1 MKLEFLECGEVVT
14 THGIKGELK
23 VYPWSDTPDFLKEFR
38 TVYTDGGKTPW
49 TITSCRAQKNMTLLK
64 LKGIE
69 TIEEA
74 VMLRG
79 KTLYIR
85 RADAKLE
92 EGDYFIQELIGL
104 SVVDR
109 DTGRV
114 YGTLTDVSQTG
125 ANDVYHITDGEGQE
139 WLIPAIPQVIQ
150 SVDLEGEKMIIT
162 PLEGL
167 FDEME
172 EVND

>member
-23 VYPWSDTPDFLKEFR
+23 VYPWSDSPDFLKEFK

-49 TITSCRAQKNMTLLK
+49 TIASCRAQKNMTLLK
-64 LKGIE
+64 LKGVD
-69 TIEEA
+69 TIEDG
-74 VMLRG
+74 VKLRG

-85 RADAKLE
+85 RADAKLA

-104 SVVDR
+104 SVEDA

-114 YGTLTDVSQTG
+114 YGKLSDVSQTG
-125 ANDVYHITDGEGQE
+125 ANDVYHITDDAGQE
-139 WLIPAIPQVIQ
+139 WLIPAIPQVVQ
-150 SVDLEGEKMIIT
+150 AVDLERETMRIT
-162 PLEGL
+162 PLAGL

-172 EVND
+172 EVDD

>member
-74 VMLRG
+74 VKLRG

-92 EGDYFIQELIGL
+92 EGD
-104 SVVDR
+104 
-109 DTGRV
+109 
-114 YGTLTDVSQTG
+114 
-125 ANDVYHITDGEGQE
+125 NDVYHITDGEGQE

>member
-38 TVYTDGGKTPW
+38 TVYTDGGKIPW

-74 VMLRG
+74 VKLRG

>member
-49 TITSCRAQKNMTLLK
+49 TVTGCRAQKNMTLLK
-64 LKGIE
+64 LKGVD

-74 VMLRG
+74 MKLRG

-104 SVVDR
+104 SVVDG

-114 YGTLTDVSQTG
+114 YGTLSDVSQTG
-125 ANDVYHITDGEGQE
+125 ANDVYHITDEEGRE

-150 SVDLEGEKMIIT
+150 SVDLEEEKMVIT

>member
-1 MKLEFLECGEVVT
+1 MKLEFFGVWRSGHHSWHQRGAEGVSLERHPGFPQ
-14 THGIKGELK
+14 GI
-23 VYPWSDTPDFLKEFR
+23 SDGVHR
-38 TVYTDGGKTPW
+38 RRQNPW

-74 VMLRG
+74 VKLRG

-114 YGTLTDVSQTG
+114 YGTLTDVSQTRG
-125 ANDVYHITDGEGQE
+125 
-139 WLIPAIPQVIQ
+139 
-150 SVDLEGEKMIIT
+150 
-162 PLEGL
+162 
-167 FDEME
+167 
-172 EVND
+172 